1 MMMSS
6 DAGRQTFRPPESIVG
21 TFGENLRKQREQ
33 RGLSLDAISTITK
46 ISPRMLRAI
55 EEEHFDQLP
64 GGVFNKGFV
73 RAYARIVGLDE
84 DEAVTDYL
92 AALRENQVLSQT
104 ILPNFRPTKESREED
119 EPGHRKANA
128 ESGVTPLRNLDHRTN
143 APTGRIQNDRVTDPP
158 SNRRLHL
165 EDRRKDARRSED
177 REVQAHELKINE
189 ARTGEKPSNGAP
201 PQRKSDDDVPSAPL
215 SFLNLNSEPSTSTQ
229 SHRESES
236 PASPDGLAHPV
247 PWGKLAAALLLITL
261 LLAFWTVRRQHRTSA
276 AAQPAATPSAAG
288 SRDSNPPAITDPAPA
303 STKPSP
309 TPAPARSASAGSTPA
324 VSTLQS
330 ANRSP
335 RPVAP
340 ANTSVAVSANTDV
353 NSPVAKPHSHV
364 VEPNPPHAFT
374 LLIRAD
380 QTSWVSIFADGQ
392 PVAKETLIA
401 PAHTSVRA
409 NHDIT
414 VRAGNAAG
422 ISFMLNGKEIPV
434 NASPGEVRIFTFD
447 ESGLRSSAEPQP
459 TNTIR

>member
-6 DAGRQTFRPPESIVG
+6 EAGRQTFRPPESIVG
-21 TFGENLRKQREQ
+21 TFGENLRKQREL

-55 EEEHFDQLP
+55 EEEHFEQLP

-73 RAYARIVGLDE
+73 RAYARLVGLDE

-104 ILPNFRPTKESREED
+104 ILPNFRPTKESWEED
-119 EPGHRKANA
+119 ESSRRKANA
-128 ESGVTPLRNLDHRTN
+128 DSGVTPPRNHDHRTN
-143 APTGRIQNDRVTDPP
+143 APTDRIQNDRETDPP

-165 EDRRKDARRSED
+165 ENRRKDARRSED
-177 REVQAHELKINE
+177 REVRAHEVKSNE
-189 ARTGEKPSNGAP
+189 ARAGEKPSNGAR
-201 PQRKSDDDVPSAPL
+201 PQRKSDADVPSAPL

-229 SHRESES
+229 SHLEPAS
-236 PASPDGLAHPV
+236 PASRDGVAHSV
-247 PWGKLAAALLLITL
+247 SWGKLAAALLLITL
-261 LLAFWTVRRQHRTSA
+261 MLAFWTLRRQHQTSA
-276 AAQPAATPSAAG
+276 AAQPAASPSAVG
-288 SRDSNPPAITDPAPA
+288 SRESNPPAITDPAPA

-309 TPAPARSASAGSTPA
+309 TPASARSTPAGST
-324 VSTLQS
+324 SQS

-340 ANTSVAVSANTDV
+340 ANTSAAVSANADV
-353 NSPVAKPHSHV
+353 NPPLAKPRSDV
-364 VEPNPPHAFT
+364 VQPKPPHAFT

-392 PVAKETLIA
+392 PIAQETLIA

-447 ESGLRSSAEPQP
+447 ESGLRSSGAAQP